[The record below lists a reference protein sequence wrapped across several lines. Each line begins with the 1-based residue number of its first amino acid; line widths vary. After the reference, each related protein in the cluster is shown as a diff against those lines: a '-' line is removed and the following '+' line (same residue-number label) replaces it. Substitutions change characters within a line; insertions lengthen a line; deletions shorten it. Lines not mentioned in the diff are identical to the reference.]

1 MVPLKVASLKL
12 TAPNNP
18 VIPARSDTRWYQVPL
33 LWLCLVMFVMM
44 LMGCIHL
51 IVISLQFDD
60 AHGVSEQEASTGA
73 FFRMPL
79 SKENAVDKN
88 AGAALGRPASNT
100 TERVNASDP
109 N

>member
-1 MVPLKVASLKL
+1 MPLKAAPLKVSL
-12 TAPNNP
+12 PNNNVMP
-18 VIPARSDTRWYQVPL
+18 VRSDTRWYQVPL

-60 AHGVSEQEASTGA
+60 THGASEQQASTGA

-79 SKENAVDKN
+79 SKENASDKN
-88 AGAALGRPASNT
+88 SGEQLDRPASNT
-100 TERVNASDP
+100 TERNNLSDS